1 VHLHHVHVPAVL
13 LSVVYAAAVA
23 VAMTAPGEHTL
34 AGLIVLAGLVTRL
47 IRPSSWRLPRA
58 PGILQNSGS
67 TRSTPAA
74 PVSARLPSP
83 PRSR

>member
-13 LSVVYAAAVA
+13 LSVFYAAAVA
-23 VAMTAPGEHTL
+23 VALTAPGEHTL

-58 PGILQNSGS
+58 PGILQSFGS
-67 TRSTPAA
+67 TRKTPAA

>member
-1 VHLHHVHVPAVL
+1 MHLHHVHVPAVL
-13 LSVVYAAAVA
+13 LSVVYAAVVA
-23 VAMTAPGEHTL
+23 VALTAPGEHTL

-47 IRPSSWRLPRA
+47 IRPSFWRARA

-67 TRSTPAA
+67 TRTTPAA
-74 PVSARLPSP
+74 PVSARLLSP

>member
-1 VHLHHVHVPAVL
+1 VHVHHVPAVL

-58 PGILQNSGS
+58 PGILQHSGS
-67 TRSTPAA
+67 TRTTPAA